1 MAYKKAST
9 INTPTC
15 SRHAGIEKVQEHT
28 VELSVIIP
36 VYNEAESLPDLQR
49 ALQDALS
56 DSGYSWEVVYVNDGS
71 KDNSVQIL
79 EDLAGT
85 DPIHIRVVDFRRN
98 FGQTAAIA
106 AGIDYSTGDIIVLM
120 DADLQN
126 DPADIPMMID
136 QIHNGY
142 DVVSGWRANRQDA
155 FITRT
160 LPSRIA
166 NWLIS
171 TVTGVH
177 LHDYGC
183 TLKAYRREVITGFRL
198 YGEMHRFIPAYASS
212 VGASMVEVKV
222 RHHARK
228 FGKTKYGLNRTIKV
242 ILDLFTVKFL
252 LSYANKPIYL
262 FGGTGV
268 FLMLSSSLALLFL
281 GVRRLIFAIPVLTSP
296 LFQISTM
303 LFILGFQ
310 SILMGL
316 IAEMQVRTYHESQQ
330 KPTYSV
336 RRVIGIES
344 IRQPEVGMLEG
355 RR

>member
-1 MAYKKAST
+1 M
-9 INTPTC
+9 
-15 SRHAGIEKVQEHT
+15 
-28 VELSVIIP
+28 ELSVIIP
-36 VYNEAESLPDLQR
+36 VYNEAESLPDLHR
-49 ALQDALS
+49 ALQESLTESNPD
-56 DSGYSWEVVYVNDGS
+56 WEVVYVNDGS
-71 KDNSVQIL
+71 KDNSIQIL
-79 EDLAGT
+79 EDLT
-85 DPIHIRVVDFRRN
+85 NSDPLHVRVVDFRRN

-106 AGIDYSTGDIIVLM
+106 AGIDHSTGDIIVLM

-136 QIHNGY
+136 QIHHGY
-142 DVVSGWRANRQDA
+142 DVVSGWRANRKDT

-160 LPSRIA
+160 LPSRMA

-212 VGASMVEVKV
+212 VGASMIEVKV

-228 FGKTKYGLNRTIKV
+228 YGKTKYGLNRTIKV

-268 FLMLSSSLALLFL
+268 FLMLTSSLALIFL
-281 GVRRLIFAIPVLTSP
+281 AIRRLVFGIPVLTSP
-296 LFQISTM
+296 VFQMSTM
-303 LFILGFQ
+303 FFILGFQ

-330 KPTYSV
+330 KPTYSI
-336 RRVIGIES
+336 RRLIGVES
-344 IRQPEVGMLEG
+344 GRQPETGMLEG